1 MSSQSIGVYFDNM
14 TTIAELQAEIENR
27 DRVIEELGA
36 L

>member
-1 MSSQSIGVYFDNM
+1 M
-14 TTIAELQAEIENR
+14 TIIAELQAEIENR